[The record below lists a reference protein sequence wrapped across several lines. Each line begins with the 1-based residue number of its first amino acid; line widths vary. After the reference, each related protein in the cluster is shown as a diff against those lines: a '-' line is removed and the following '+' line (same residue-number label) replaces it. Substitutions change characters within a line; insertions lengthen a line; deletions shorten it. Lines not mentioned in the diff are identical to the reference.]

1 MPCLLPT
8 LTLRS
13 ALRKVLLL
21 GHHGLRERGEVEA
34 GAGGAG
40 CHAPGRATAERCETK
55 ERGTE
60 REKRGGGTG
69 GGGVTSL
76 GNEWTA
82 GKPTQPIR
90 DQV

>member
-1 MPCLLPT
+1 MPCLSPT

-40 CHAPGRATAERCETK
+40 CHAPGRATAERCEAK

-60 REKRGGGTG
+60 REREERGRD
-69 GGGVTSL
+69 GGV
-76 GNEWTA
+76 GNFF
-82 GKPTQPIR
+82 GK
-90 DQV
+90 